1 MKPSILKFHFRN
13 TFTKIY
19 TPVAALILFQLI
31 KSMFFSDEP
40 IIPSD
45 YIFFVLGLLII
56 IAGNV
61 LLIRETIQDYKKQY
75 PS

>member
-13 TFTKIY
+13 TCTKIY